1 MCTDVLLVS
10 TKRKLVDFDLVK
22 SPEGGVAMEGVG
34 CRIKAARKAKK
45 LTQEELGRK
54 IGVSFQAIAQWETGR
69 RNPKYET
76 LLKISNALETTIA
89 FFAPQTELEKAF
101 FMLNK
106 DGQAEAI
113 KRIKELAQFPQY
125 IDQEGK

>member
-1 MCTDVLLVS
+1 
-10 TKRKLVDFDLVK
+10 
-22 SPEGGVAMEGVG
+22 MEDVG

-45 LTQEELGRK
+45 LTQEELGKK

-101 FMLNK
+101 FTLNK

-113 KRIKELAQFPQY
+113 KRTKELAQFPQY